1 MRTIVLAALAASAIA
16 APAFAQTAETA
27 PAVEPSTA
35 FKPVVSVSGGY
46 SRFVDGS
53 EEFEGAAITARGTVR
68 FHQYFG
74 VEADFSKGLQTSEIA
89 GLEFEISHNIAGYVV
104 GYLPMGEG
112 FDLIGRVG
120 YGSSEFTVSDG
131 VVSVSDNYTGV
142 TAGIGGQ
149 YFFDEKN
156 GFRMDVTRHQYDEL
170 DGGIDSVSLMYVRN
184 F

>member
-1 MRTIVLAALAASAIA
+1 MRSIILAALAASAVA
-16 APAFAQTAETA
+16 APAFAQAVDA
-27 PAVEPSTA
+27 PVAVTTDE
-35 FKPVVSVSGGY
+35 FKPTVSVSAGY

-53 EEFEGAAITARGTVR
+53 EEFEGAAITGRGTVR

-74 VEADFSKGLQTSEIA
+74 VEADFSKGLQTSEIS
-89 GLEFEISHNIAGYVV
+89 GLEFEMTHNVAGYVV
-104 GYLPMGEG
+104 GYLPLGEG

-120 YGSSEFTVSDG
+120 YGSSEFKIGDG
-131 VVSVSDNYTGV
+131 VVSVSDSFSGV

-156 GFRMDVTRHQYDEL
+156 GFRMDVTRHQYEEL

>member
-1 MRTIVLAALAASAIA
+1 MRTIVLAALAASAVA
-16 APAFAQTAETA
+16 APAFAQTTETA
-27 PAVEPSTA
+27 PAPAPA
-35 FKPVVSVSGGY
+35 FEPVVSVSAGF

-53 EEFEGAAITARGTVR
+53 EEFEGGAITARGTVR

-74 VEADFSKGLQTSEIA
+74 VEADFSKGLQTSEIS
-89 GLEFEISHNIAGYVV
+89 GLEFEIGHNVAGYLV

-120 YGSSEFTVSDG
+120 YGSTEFTVSDG
-131 VVSVSDNYTGV
+131 VVSVSDSYNGV

-156 GFRMDVTRHQYDEL
+156 GFRMDVTRHQYEEL